1 MYFYTTKHTTQK
13 IKFTY
18 KKLQETSKQLF
29 KTMPS
34 TNEQL
39 VKPPL
44 EQLPLRLKNTTDS
57 STLFSFESCAVAVQ
71 YWVLRP
77 QTKSY
82 T

>member
-1 MYFYTTKHTTQK
+1 
-13 IKFTY
+13 
-18 KKLQETSKQLF
+18 
-29 KTMPS
+29 MPLVK
-34 TNEQL
+34 EQL
-39 VKPPL
+39 VKPTL
-44 EQLPLRLKNTTDS
+44 EQLPLRLKNTTDT